1 MPEETN
7 PSWARPGGRHDR
19 LIRLLAWA
27 LPSAVGVIA
36 AFLVMAPLTMKR
48 ELGFTLQR
56 GEIERVPERLRAADA
71 TYRGLN
77 DDGRP
82 FLLRGD
88 SAIQSAVGE
97 QLIALSGLYGQL
109 ATRDGLA
116 RVAAPNAK
124 FRPDDRHLLVD
135 GPLSLQL
142 GPDSRLTTSDVDIDL
157 NATTAQSRAAVTGQV
172 PLGRF
177 SADRMS
183 VDLDERH
190 VVLQGRA
197 RLHVRQGGL
206 N

>member
-1 MPEETN
+1 MPDT
-7 PSWARPGGRHDR
+7 PSPNWARPGGGHDR

-27 LPSAVGVIA
+27 LPSAIGVIA

-56 GEIERVPERLRAADA
+56 GEIERVPERLCAADA

-82 FLLRGD
+82 FLLRGE
-88 SAIQSAVGE
+88 SAIQSAAGE
-97 QLIALSGLYGQL
+97 QLVALEGLYGQL

-116 RVAAPNAK
+116 RVTAPHAQ
-124 FRPDDRHLLVD
+124 FRPDDRHVLVD

-142 GPDSRLTTSDVDIDL
+142 GPESRLTTSDVDIDL
-157 NATTAQSRAAVTGQV
+157 NATTAQSRASVIGQV
-172 PLGRF
+172 PLGTF
-177 SADRMS
+177 SANRMS

-206 N
+206 D